1 MELEDLET
9 SCGGDCPLSVADV
22 DIRILDAIL
31 KGIIEHGDS
40 GYFFGSLGGH
50 RFYLERCAEAGFI
63 TPEGDPTEKGR
74 ARYSQGHLGELPECR
89 WYYWDAQKA
98 KGVQS

>member
-1 MELEDLET
+1 MNASNT
-9 SCGGDCPLSVADV
+9 ITQNPPSVADI
-22 DIRILDAIL
+22 DTRIFDAIL
-31 KGIIEHGDS
+31 KGIIEQGES

-63 TPEGDPTEKGR
+63 TPAGDPTEKGR

-98 KGVQS
+98 PYF

>member
-1 MELEDLET
+1 MNASNT
-9 SCGGDCPLSVADV
+9 ITQKPLSFADI
-22 DIRILDAIL
+22 DTRIFDAIL
-31 KGIIEHGDS
+31 KGIFEHDDS
-40 GYFFGSLGGH
+40 GYYFGSLGGH

-63 TPEGDPTEKGR
+63 TPTGDPTEKGR
-74 ARYSQGHLGELPECR
+74 ARYSQGNLGELPECR